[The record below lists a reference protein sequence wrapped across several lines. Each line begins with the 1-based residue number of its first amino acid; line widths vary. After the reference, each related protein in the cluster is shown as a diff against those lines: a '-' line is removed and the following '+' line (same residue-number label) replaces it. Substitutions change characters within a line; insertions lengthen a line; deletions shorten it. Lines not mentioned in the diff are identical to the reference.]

1 MFQSHDIIK
10 IHKVNLSGEDYFV
23 LSNMY
28 LPLIGMNSLSI
39 YLLLENLY
47 TDEIQVKT
55 ILDKISLQSPN
66 SFTQN
71 VAKLEGIGLVKKYYN
86 ETKGY
91 ILQML
96 SPLSGKA
103 FLKNDI
109 LRNYLYN
116 QIGDVEVHN
125 LEKVYAEKKYSGYTD
140 MTLRFDEVFKT
151 IKEKKAIISVNDND
165 VEEDNIHIRNQE
177 FDYLVFKTM
186 FDDTELPKEL
196 LNDKD
201 FEENIL
207 KISYQYSLKEVEMKE
222 AIMKTKAINH
232 DLTFEFIAKNA
243 GYIYQNRENTKVL
256 GFDVKEPIKVNHEL
270 TSDEEQ
276 LIKIANDK
284 SIKEILEIVSFGK
297 PALADLNDYNKLAD
311 QTKLPSGV
319 INILIFYINDIKKG
333 EPVNYTYI
341 EKVARNWMKAGVNST
356 DSAVRYMHSLQEK
369 KTTKGKKKIEKPE
382 YLKHDNNQETLSEEE
397 LKEAQE
403 LASKLLG

>member
-10 IHKVNLSGEDYFV
+10 INKIKLNSEDHFV
-23 LSNMY
+23 LLNMY

-39 YLLLENLY
+39 YLLLNELY
-47 TDEIQVKT
+47 SDEIMVST
-55 ILDKISLQSPN
+55 LLDKISLQSPN
-66 SFTQN
+66 SLTQN

-91 ILQML
+91 ILELL
-96 SPLSGKA
+96 SPLSGKS

-125 LEKVYAEKKYSGYTD
+125 LEKVYKEKKYNGYTD

-151 IKEKKAIISVNDND
+151 IKDKKAIISVNDNV
-165 VEEDNIHIRNQE
+165 VEEDNIHIKNQK
-177 FDYLVFKTM
+177 FDYLVFKLK
-186 FDDTELPKEL
+186 FDESVLPSEL

-201 FEENIL
+201 FEENIM
-207 KISYQYSLKEVEMKE
+207 KISYQYELNEEEMKE
-222 AIMKTKAINH
+222 AIIKTKAINH
-232 DLTFEFIAKNA
+232 DLTFEYIAKNA

-270 TSDEEQ
+270 TSDEEE

-297 PALADLNDYNKLAD
+297 PALAELNDFNKLAD
-311 QTKLPSGV
+311 QTKLPAGV

-356 DSAVRYMHSLQEK
+356 DSAVKYMSSLKEK
-369 KTTKGKKKIEKPE
+369 KTSKGKKKIEKPE
-382 YLKHDNNQETLSEEE
+382 YLKHDNTQEQLSEEE